1 MKHLLKIS
9 MIVLF
14 TLNLSAQNSTNKN
27 LAMNMSNTGEF
38 TFESEII
45 DYGTIAQNSDGHR
58 TFTFTNTGSK
68 PIIISNV
75 KTSCGCTLASKPNK
89 PIMPGETAQIG
100 VKYATNRIGSF
111 SKTITVTSNAKE
123 KVKRL
128 KIKGRITPLAN
139 NLENKKSIVSV
150 N

>member
-14 TLNLSAQNSTNKN
+14 TLSLSAQNSVNKN
-27 LAMNMSNTGEF
+27 SALNTSKTGEF
-38 TFESEII
+38 SFKSEVI
-45 DYGTIAQNSDGHR
+45 DYGTITQNSDGHR
-58 TFTFTNTGSK
+58 TFTFTNTGNE

-89 PIMPGETAQIG
+89 PVMPGETAQIG

-123 KVKRL
+123 KIKRL
-128 KIKGRITPLAN
+128 KIKGKITPLTN